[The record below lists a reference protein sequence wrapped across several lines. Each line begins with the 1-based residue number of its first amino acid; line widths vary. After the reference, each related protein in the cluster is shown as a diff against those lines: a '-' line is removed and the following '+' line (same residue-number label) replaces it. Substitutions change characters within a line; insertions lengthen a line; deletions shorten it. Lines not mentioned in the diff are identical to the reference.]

1 MTDWSKPIQVAS
13 VQTLQRR
20 GMPEVDLAIV
30 DEAHVRNQWLEK
42 QFGSEDWG
50 KKPVIGLSATPWSK
64 GLGLIYEELIAS
76 ITMRGLIEQGRLLNF
91 RVFAPA
97 NPDLSG
103 VSVTGGHSNG
113 TPLGAQMHGSALTA
127 DSVTN

>member
-64 GLGLIYEELIAS
+64 GLGLIYEELIET
-76 ITMRGLIEQGRLLNF
+76 INMRCLIEHGRMLNF
-91 RVFAPA
+91 RVFVLARPA
-97 NPDLSG
+97 FSC
-103 VSVTGGHSNG
+103 VSVKIGREVGREMG
-113 TPLGAQMHGSALTA
+113 WE
-127 DSVTN
+127 D

>member
-1 MTDWSKPIQVAS
+1 MLISDLSSDVCSSDLIGVIQADHAMTDWSKPMQVAS

-42 QFGSEDWG
+42 QFGSGDWG

-64 GLGLIYEELIAS
+64 GLGLIYDELIAPIRS
-76 ITMRGLIEQGRLLNF
+76 EER
-91 RVFAPA
+91 RV
-97 NPDLSG
+97 G
-103 VSVTGGHSNG
+103 EECVSK
-113 TPLGAQMHGSALTA
+113 
-127 DSVTN
+127 

>member
-1 MTDWSKPIQVAS
+1 MTDCSKPIQVAS

-30 DEAHVRNQWLEK
+30 AEAHVRNQWLEQ

-50 KKPVIGLSATPWSK
+50 KKPVIGLSATPSSK
-64 GLGLIYEELIAS
+64 GLGLIYDALLAP
-76 ITMRGLIEQGRLLNF
+76 ITMRGLIAQGRLLTF

-97 NPDLSG
+97 HPDLRSEEHTSDLQSLLRISYA
-103 VSVTGGHSNG
+103 VFC
-113 TPLGAQMHGSALTA
+113 LK
-127 DSVTN
+127 

>member
-1 MTDWSKPIQVAS
+1 
-13 VQTLQRR
+13 
-20 GMPEVDLAIV
+20 MPEVDLAIV

-64 GLGLIYEELIAS
+64 GLGLIYDELIAP

-97 NPDLSG
+97 HRSDEHTSELQSLMRISYA
-103 VSVTGGHSNG
+103 VFC
-113 TPLGAQMHGSALTA
+113 LTKKK
-127 DSVTN
+127 TQNTKKMYK